1 MSALFNNYQNFF
13 PWVAFL
19 AGLGGSLHC
28 VGMCGGLVT
37 NSCSQSKDVIK
48 YQMGRLTGYLF
59 VGLMAGMVGHSIAN
73 AITSPLLNLIPGL
86 IIGFLFLFW
95 GIQNFLGKKAEL
107 PMPAFM
113 GTFYG
118 FLWRHLIFKK
128 RQYFSKAFF
137 TGLISIFLPCG
148 LLYGIALGA
157 MASQHPLLAIGSMFT
172 FWLGTIPS
180 MALAPA
186 LFHKIISPFK
196 SKLPKTYAISLIM
209 IGLMTVS
216 YRVIKFNELY
226 ELKKAGANAPTII
239 EMCH

>member
-1 MSALFNNYQNFF
+1 LDLFSNYQNFF

-37 NSCSQSKDVIK
+37 NSCQNSQDVMK
-48 YQMGRLTGYLF
+48 YQMGRLIGYLI
-59 VGLMAGMVGHSIAN
+59 VGLIAGLIGQTIAL

-86 IIGFLFLFW
+86 MIGILFLYW
-95 GIQNFLGKKAEL
+95 GFQNYYGKKAEL

-113 GTFYG
+113 GKFYS
-118 FLWRHLIFKK
+118 FIWRNLVYKK
-128 RQYFSKAFF
+128 NHFFSQAFF

-157 MASQHPLLAIGSMFT
+157 MASQHPLMAIGSMLA

-186 LFHKIISPFK
+186 LFHKLISPFK
-196 SKLPKTYAISLIM
+196 AQLPKTYAISLIL
-209 IGLMTVS
+209 IGLLTVS
-216 YRVIKFNELY
+216 FRIVKFNELN
-226 ELKKAGANAPTII
+226 ELKKAGASAPAII